1 MKRTMP
7 GHFVLALLAILSALS
22 LLTGCTVVQ
31 RVELSG
37 MQAATGLIGADTWDD
52 LLVNF
57 TEKETNLVYLTNSA
71 DCNVALLPSAIE
83 DSLLDN

>member
-1 MKRTMP
+1 MNRTMP

-37 MQAATGLIGADTWDD
+37 MQAAAGMIGRG
-52 LLVNF
+52 
-57 TEKETNLVYLTNSA
+57 YLG
-71 DCNVALLPSAIE
+71 
-83 DSLLDN
+83 